1 MGELL
6 AKVRRDLAPG
16 QVRRGLGRRR
26 RLVSAILA
34 GLGVLMIVTA
44 LRPAPALPVAEQSV
58 AIAVQPDEVA
68 VPITIRPAAIASTLE
83 PGMSIDI
90 VATSDGTSARA
101 TDTTSAAGTP
111 IIRDARVLR
120 LPTSGFGPTS
130 EAVVVVAVPE
140 ASGMRL
146 ASAGSGGFGVIIRPT
161 M

>member
-6 AKVRRDLAPG
+6 DKIRRDLASA

-34 GLGVLMIVTA
+34 GLGALMIVTA
-44 LRPAPALPVAEQSV
+44 LRPAPAVPVAEQSV
-58 AIAVQPDEVA
+58 SVAVQAGEVA
-68 VPITIRPAAIASTLE
+68 VPITIRPAAIASALQ

-90 VATSDGTSARA
+90 VAASDS
-101 TDTTSAAGTP
+101 SAAAP
-111 IIRDARVLR
+111 IAREARVLR

-161 M
+161 P

>member
-6 AKVRRDLAPG
+6 AKIRRDLAPG

-26 RLVSAILA
+26 RLVSATLA

-44 LRPAPALPVAEQSV
+44 LRPTPALPVAEQSV

-83 PGMSIDI
+83 PGMIIDV
-90 VATSDGTSARA
+90 VADSD
-101 TDTTSAAGTP
+101 TP
-111 IIRDARVLR
+111 IVRDARVLR

>member
-6 AKVRRDLAPG
+6 AKIRRDLAPG

-83 PGMSIDI
+83 PGMIIDV
-90 VATSDGTSARA
+90 VADSD
-101 TDTTSAAGTP
+101 TP
-111 IIRDARVLR
+111 IVRDARVLR

-146 ASAGSGGFGVIIRPT
+146 ASAGSSGFGVIIRPT
-161 M
+161 A

>member
-1 MGELL
+1 
-6 AKVRRDLAPG
+6 
-16 QVRRGLGRRR
+16 
-26 RLVSAILA
+26 
-34 GLGVLMIVTA
+34 MIVTA

-58 AIAVQPDEVA
+58 AIAVQPGEVA

-90 VATSDGTSARA
+90 VPDSD
-101 TDTTSAAGTP
+101 TP
-111 IIRDARVLR
+111 IFRDARVLR

-161 M
+161 E

>member
-83 PGMSIDI
+83 PGMTIDI
-90 VATSDGTSARA
+90 VADSN
-101 TDTTSAAGTP
+101 TP
-111 IIRDARVLR
+111 IVREARVLR

>member
-1 MGELL
+1 
-6 AKVRRDLAPG
+6 
-16 QVRRGLGRRR
+16 
-26 RLVSAILA
+26 
-34 GLGVLMIVTA
+34 MIVTA
-44 LRPAPALPVAEQSV
+44 LRPTPALPVAEQSV

-83 PGMSIDI
+83 PGMIIDV
-90 VATSDGTSARA
+90 VADSD
-101 TDTTSAAGTP
+101 TP
-111 IIRDARVLR
+111 IVRDARVLR